1 MATYIIVSII
11 AYLLGSISFSVIFS
25 KKLAGFDV
33 REKGSGNAG
42 TTNVLRTVGKKA
54 AALTLL
60 CDCLKGVF
68 AVLVAFIAGK
78 IVKDTDSS
86 LLVQLA
92 GIFVVLGHTFP
103 VFFKFKG
110 GKGVATSL
118 GVLLITN
125 WQIGLI
131 CLVFALILMALTRFV
146 SLGSIA
152 AAILFPVLTV
162 FIHENY
168 LVPGNYVIF
177 AIIMAVLVVFNHR
190 SNVKRLL
197 EGKENK
203 LSFKKLAN
211 EFSLYDKKRFIIAA
225 FSWSIMLISSVKA
238 YEYGSV
244 SVVAPLLTL
253 SMITNTI
260 YEYIFDKNKKDLL
273 FKLFI
278 SFLIIIGV
286 ILIKM

>member
-33 REKGSGNAG
+33 REKGSG
-42 TTNVLRTVGKKA
+42 
-54 AALTLL
+54 LL

-203 LSFKKLAN
+203 LSFKGTK
-211 EFSLYDKKRFIIAA
+211 
-225 FSWSIMLISSVKA
+225 
-238 YEYGSV
+238 
-244 SVVAPLLTL
+244 
-253 SMITNTI
+253 
-260 YEYIFDKNKKDLL
+260 
-273 FKLFI
+273 
-278 SFLIIIGV
+278 
-286 ILIKM
+286 